1 MINLQFNPSEVLEK
15 RLASS
20 LGLDRYAEIMRK
32 ARIVDISTDHDFQH
46 LFNAFYR
53 VRRNEDWRKTYY
65 ALFEEMKH
73 GVPNFE
79 AILRILYEKT
89 GNIEASFSS
98 KMLAT
103 LCPEKP
109 IWDRYVLENLG
120 LKLDGSS
127 KEQQLR
133 NAVLLYKEIENWYF
147 SFLTTDNAQA
157 CLEAFDNT
165 FHRFT
170 WISDIKKIDCFLW
183 SIR

>member
-1 MINLQFNPSEVLEK
+1 MIDLQFNAAEVLEK

-20 LGLDRYAEIMRK
+20 LGLDRYAEIMKK
-32 ARIVDISTDHDFQH
+32 AKTTNTSEDREFQR

-53 VRRNEDWRKTYY
+53 VRRNEAWRKIYY
-65 ALFEEMKH
+65 SMFEEMKQ
-73 GVPNFE
+73 GSPTFE
-79 AILRILYEKT
+79 SILRILYEKT

-127 KEQQLR
+127 KEQQLH
-133 NAVLLYKEIENWYF
+133 NAVLLYKEIENWYL
-147 SFLTTDNAQA
+147 SFLTTDNAMA
-157 CLEAFDNT
+157 CLETFDNT
-165 FHRFT
+165 FHGYT

>member
-1 MINLQFNPSEVLEK
+1 MMDLQFNAAEILEK
-15 RLASS
+15 RLSSS
-20 LGLDRYAEIMRK
+20 LGLDRYAEIMQK
-32 ARIVDISTDHDFQH
+32 AKTTNISKDREFQH

-53 VRRNEDWRKTYY
+53 VRRNEDWRKIYY
-65 ALFEEMKH
+65 SMFEEMKQ
-73 GVPNFE
+73 GSPTFE
-79 AILRILYEKT
+79 YILRFLYEKT
-89 GNIEASFSS
+89 CNIEASFSS

-103 LCPEKP
+103 LYPEKP

-133 NAVLLYKEIENWYF
+133 NAVLLYKEIENWYAG
-147 SFLTTDNAQA
+147 FLTTDNAMA
-157 CLEAFDNT
+157 CLETFDNT
-165 FHRFT
+165 FRGYT

>member
-1 MINLQFNPSEVLEK
+1 MTNMQFDAAEILEK

-20 LGLDRYAEIMRK
+20 LGLDRYAEIMNRF
-32 ARIVDISTDHDFQH
+32 RGTDVSADRAFQR

-53 VRRNEDWRKTYY
+53 VRRNEEWRNIYY
-65 ALFEEMKH
+65 SLFEEVKRTE
-73 GVPNFE
+73 PAFE
-79 AILRILYEKT
+79 SIIRFLYDKT

-120 LKLDGSS
+120 LKLKGAN
-127 KEQQLR
+127 KKQQLQ
-133 NAVLLYKEIENWYF
+133 NAILLYEEIENWYIDF
-147 SFLTTDNAQA
+147 MSTDNAAA
-157 CLEAFDNT
+157 CIETFDRI
-165 FHRFT
+165 FRGYA
-170 WISDIKKIDCFLW
+170 WMSDIKKIDCILW

>member
-1 MINLQFNPSEVLEK
+1 MTDLQFNAAEVLEK

-20 LGLDRYAEIMRK
+20 LGLDRYTGIMQQAK
-32 ARIVDISTDHDFQH
+32 TTDISKDREFQR

-53 VRRNEDWRKTYY
+53 VRRNEDWRKIYY
-65 ALFEEMKH
+65 TLFEQMKQ
-73 GVPNFE
+73 GSPGFE
-79 AILRILYEKT
+79 SILQHLYEKT
-89 GNIEASFSS
+89 GRIEASFSS

-120 LKLDGSS
+120 LTLDGGS

-133 NAVLLYKEIENWYF
+133 NAVVLYHEIENWYAG
-147 SFLTTDNAQA
+147 FLTTDCALA
-157 CLEAFDNT
+157 CLETFNNT
-165 FHRFT
+165 FHGYT